1 MQGMAVHFSKKKNA
15 TIDANCSSVDAADYF
30 YTFVWCGYWSSIRQ
44 QHKQLQAAAVV
55 TKRRGCAGFEALALL
70 FFFTGCAKIF
80 FLNYQNIFRLPKILK
95 QKVVGR
101 FSRDCNSQSTHH

>member
-55 TKRRGCAGFEALALL
+55 TKRRGCAGFEAALALL
-70 FFFTGCAKIF
+70 FFFTVSGGCAKIF
-80 FLNYQNIFRLPKILK
+80 FLTIRISFGFRK
-95 QKVVGR
+95 
-101 FSRDCNSQSTHH
+101 F

>member
-44 QHKQLQAAAVV
+44 QHKLQAAAVV

-70 FFFTGCAKIF
+70 FFFTGFEAAQRFF
-80 FLNYQNIFRLPKILK
+80 FLTIRISFGFRK
-95 QKVVGR
+95 
-101 FSRDCNSQSTHH
+101 F

>member
-44 QHKQLQAAAVV
+44 QHKLQAAAVV

-70 FFFTGCAKIF
+70 FFFHRLRKDF
-80 FLNYQNIFRLPKILK
+80 FFKLSEYLIILMYCLAP
-95 QKVVGR
+95 GP
-101 FSRDCNSQSTHH
+101 SQSLKP

>member
-44 QHKQLQAAAVV
+44 QHKLQAAAVV
-55 TKRRGCAGFEALALL
+55 TKRRGSCAGFEALALL

-80 FLNYQNIFRLPKILK
+80 FLTIRISFGFRN
-95 QKVVGR
+95 
-101 FSRDCNSQSTHH
+101 F

>member
-44 QHKQLQAAAVV
+44 QHKLQSAAVV
-55 TKRRGCAGFEALALL
+55 TKRRGGVRAGFEALWL
-70 FFFTGCAKIF
+70 FFFFSPAAQRF
-80 FLNYQNIFRLPKILK
+80 F
-95 QKVVGR
+95 
-101 FSRDCNSQSTHH
+101 